1 MHAASGFST
10 LFGTL
15 AGTWPLAVRA
25 QQKAMPV
32 VGWLISVS
40 AERAKPFLAAF
51 RQGLGETGYVEGH
64 DVTTE
69 YRWAD
74 GHYGRLPS
82 LAADLVGRKVD
93 VIATRRGPFSARGK
107 ERDLDNPDCLRRRRR
122 PGHGR
127 VGRQLR
133 AARRQSDRLQHP
145 QR

>member
-1 MHAASGFST
+1 MRHRDFLP

-32 VGWLISVS
+32 VGWLSSVS

-51 RQGLGETGYVEGH
+51 RQGLGETGYVEGQ

-74 GHYGRLPS
+74 HYDRLPS

-93 VIATRRGPFSARGK
+93 VIATSGGDPSALAAKNATSTIPIVSVVGA
-107 ERDLDNPDCLRRRRR
+107 DPVTNGLVASFAR
-122 PGHGR
+122 PGGI
-127 VGRQLR
+127 
-133 AARRQSDRLQHP
+133 
-145 QR
+145 

>member
-1 MHAASGFST
+1 MHAAPGFLP

-15 AGTWPLAVRA
+15 AGSWPLAVRA

-32 VGWLISVS
+32 VGWLSSVS

-51 RQGLGETGYVEGH
+51 RHGLGETGYVEGQ

-82 LAADLVGRKVD
+82 LAADLVGRRV
-93 VIATRRGPFSARGK
+93 SARGK
-107 ERDLDNPDCLRRRRR
+107 ERDLDNPDCLCRRRR
-122 PGHGR
+122 PGHER

-133 AARRQSDRLQHP
+133 ATRRQSDRLQHP